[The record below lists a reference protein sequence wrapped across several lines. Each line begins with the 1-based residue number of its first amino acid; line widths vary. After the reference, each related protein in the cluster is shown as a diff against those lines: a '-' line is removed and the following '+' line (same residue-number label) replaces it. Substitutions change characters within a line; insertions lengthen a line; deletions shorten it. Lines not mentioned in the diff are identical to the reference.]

1 MVAGELN
8 KDTEGRA
15 IDHGNRAE
23 AIVASATDA
32 LIGYGVDGTILHWN
46 PAAERLYRIPASEA
60 VGRLVSN
67 VLPAQA
73 QALSGL
79 IGGAIRGDTTADHE
93 TTWHLGDGTS
103 VELSLSVSPI
113 TDDSGRVVGASIAA
127 RDVTER
133 KRADAVLAGVSSIL
147 EMIAAAAPLESSL
160 GALADLIEHSARTA
174 RCTILVVTDDGLCHG
189 GGLDLPG
196 VDQVPIEDLVASWP
210 TGPEALAA
218 MVVADLASDPRWGAI
233 QPTALRLGLR
243 TCWSSP
249 IVAPGTHRLLG
260 VFALYYTGTHLPD
273 ADDWKLL
280 ARLTHV
286 AALAI
291 DRDRTMEQ
299 LSHQAIHD
307 PLTGAANRTL
317 VADRLT
323 HALARLERDRSPM
336 AVLFLDLDRFKA
348 LNDRY
353 GHDAGD
359 KVLIEVTQRLR
370 SAVRPSDTV
379 GRLGGDEFVV
389 VCERVTGE
397 LEAVGIAD
405 RIAEVVGA
413 PFVVENDHIGLTASI
428 GIAFPRG
435 GETPGSLMEQ
445 ADAAMYRA
453 KEGGRARFRLF
464 DTAMHESA
472 VERFGIEEA
481 LRGALA
487 GGELRLVYQPLVEL
501 EREAVIA
508 VEALVRWAHRDWGL
522 LEPAE
527 FLSIAEESG
536 SIVAIDTWVLQEA
549 CCQAAAWQSTR
560 GPLASASVR
569 VNVSGRQFSDPHF
582 PGAVHRTLC
591 QSGVRA
597 SAVVLEVPGTVVMSD
612 PALAVPVFRALQ
624 GLGVRLSIDDFVT
637 TPLSVSC
644 LSSLPVDEL
653 KIDRAFVRNLDGTGD
668 PAVVHATVALGHALG
683 LRAVA
688 KGVERREQV
697 NQLRSLGCDAAQG
710 YYWGR
715 PATPSEL
722 GTQ

>member
-1 MVAGELN
+1 M
-8 KDTEGRA
+8 
-15 IDHGNRAE
+15 DHGDRAE

-32 LIGYGVDGTILHWN
+32 LVGYGVDGTILYWN
-46 PAAERLYRIPASEA
+46 PAAERLYQIPASEA

-67 VLPAQA
+67 ILPAHA
-73 QALSGL
+73 EDVGGL
-79 IGGAIRGDTTADHE
+79 IDRAIRGESSADNE
-93 TTWHLGDGTS
+93 RTWRVDDGTS

-113 TDDSGRVVGASIAA
+113 SDDTGRVVGASIAA
-127 RDVTER
+127 RDITER
-133 KRADAVLAGVSSIL
+133 KRADALLAGVSSIL
-147 EMIAAAAPLESSL
+147 EMIAAGSALESSL
-160 GALADLIEHSARTA
+160 GALAGLIERHARTA
-174 RCTILVVTDDGLCHG
+174 RCTILVVTDDGLRHG

-196 VDQVPIEDLVASWP
+196 VDQVPIKDLVASWP
-210 TGPEALAA
+210 AGPEALAA
-218 MVVADLASDPRWGAI
+218 MVVADLASDPRWEAAR
-233 QPTALRLGLR
+233 QAALRLGLR

-249 IVAPGTHRLLG
+249 IVAPGSDGLLG
-260 VFALYYTGTHLPD
+260 VFALYYAGTYLPNE
-273 ADDWKLL
+273 DDWKLL

-291 DRDRTMEQ
+291 ARDRTMEQ

-317 VADRLT
+317 VDDRLT

-348 LNDRY
+348 LNDTY

-359 KVLIEVTQRLR
+359 KVLIEVTERLR
-370 SAVRPSDTV
+370 AAVRPSDTV

-413 PFVVENDHIGLTASI
+413 PFLLENNQVGLTASI
-428 GIAFPRG
+428 GIAFPRR
-435 GETPGSLMEQ
+435 GETPRSLMEQ

-464 DTAMHESA
+464 DSAMHEGA
-472 VERFGIEEA
+472 VDRLEIEEA

-487 GGELRLVYQPLVEL
+487 GGELRLVYQPLMDL

-508 VEALVRWAHRDWGL
+508 VEALVRWAHPDRGL
-522 LEPAE
+522 LEPAD

-536 SIVAIDTWVLQEA
+536 FIVAIDAWVLEEA
-549 CCQAAAWQSTR
+549 CRQAAAWHSRR
-560 GPLASASVR
+560 GPLAGAR
-569 VNVSGRQFSDPHF
+569 MHVNICGRQFSDPHF
-582 PGAVHRTLC
+582 PVAVHRTLC
-591 QSGVRA
+591 QSGTKA
-597 SAVVLEVPGTVVMSD
+597 SAVVLEVPGTVAMTD
-612 PALAVPVFRALQ
+612 AALAAPVLRALKA
-624 GLGVRLSIDDFVT
+624 LGVRLSIDDFAT
-637 TPLSVSC
+637 TPSSVAC

-653 KIDRAFVRNLDGTGD
+653 KIDRPFVRNLGRPGD
-668 PAVVHATVALGHALG
+668 AAIVHATVALGHALG

-697 NQLRSLGCDAAQG
+697 DQLRSLGCDAAQG

-715 PATPSEL
+715 PAMPSGL
-722 GTQ
+722 STQ